1 MNRLLNTLKNILILI
16 NIILLAALIINYSI
30 NTGLLKY
37 IISFLGILTLNLSDL
52 KDKIKL
58 SNKLNILFIIVEFI
72 VNFLLI
78 RALLD
83 KSMYYTDSNY
93 IYTNLLYF
101 TQNTFY
107 LVLLYICLFIYHKI
121 EIKKVSKYSLISIIC
136 LIVNI
141 ILIIPTMQCF
151 IGETIHKL
159 PFILCEIILI
169 VLEIFSLI
177 KYNRIKKEYIIYIC
191 FLFNLF
197 ALISIFI

>member
-1 MNRLLNTLKNILILI
+1 MNRLLNITKNILILI
-16 NIILLAALIINYSI
+16 NIILLAVLIINYSI
-30 NTGLLKY
+30 NTELFIY
-37 IISFLGILTLNLSDL
+37 IISFLGILILNLSDL
-52 KDKIKL
+52 KDKTKL
-58 SNKLNILFIIVEFI
+58 SNKLNILFIIVEFV

-83 KSMYYTDSNY
+83 KSMYYTDSNF

-141 ILIIPTMQCF
+141 ILIIPTIQCF
-151 IGETIHKL
+151 IGEITNKL
-159 PFILCEIILI
+159 LFILCEIILI
-169 VLEIFSLI
+169 ILEVFSLI
-177 KYNRIKKEYIIYIC
+177 KYNGLKKEYIIYIS
-191 FLFNLF
+191 FIFNML
-197 ALISIFI
+197 AVISTFV